1 MRLAETIYS
10 LRTQKGMSQGDLADA
25 LEVSRQSVSKW
36 ETGGATPD
44 LDKLVKMS
52 VLFGVTLDE
61 LVTGTNPPTTEQ
73 PQPQVIYVEREE
85 EAYPKRKI
93 VGFVLF
99 GLGLLIV
106 LLCTVL
112 GGMLAGLL
120 YSLPF
125 WTCGVIC
132 MICRKRCGLW
142 CTWAVF
148 FLLDVFLRVATGV
161 TWGGFRMIVQIFRHS
176 SSIRGLVSLG
186 MTALVAALMVWTI
199 LSFRGKEL
207 KPCKKIAVKLICL
220 AVIIAICQTLPW
232 AFSKLTEDY
241 VQSING
247 GQELYTFTRIWQIM
261 GTVTQWGKL
270 WAICTAVIDLLALR
284 RYHKQNI

>member
-44 LDKLVKMS
+44 LDKLMKMS

-61 LVTGTNPPTTEQ
+61 LVTGVTPPTTEY
-73 PQPQVIYVEREE
+73 PQPQVVYVEREE

-93 VGFVLF
+93 AGFVLF
-99 GLGLLIV
+99 GLALLIV

-112 GGMLAGLL
+112 GGILAGLL

-125 WTCGVIC
+125 WACGVIC

-148 FLLDVFLRVATGV
+148 FLLDAFLRVATGV

-176 SSIRGLVSLG
+176 SSI
-186 MTALVAALMVWTI
+186 
-199 LSFRGKEL
+199 
-207 KPCKKIAVKLICL
+207 
-220 AVIIAICQTLPW
+220 
-232 AFSKLTEDY
+232 
-241 VQSING
+241 
-247 GQELYTFTRIWQIM
+247 
-261 GTVTQWGKL
+261 
-270 WAICTAVIDLLALR
+270 
-284 RYHKQNI
+284 